1 MMEAAST
8 YRAVHAVS
16 PGRLELTEK
25 TFRAPGPGKVRIRVE
40 ACGVCHSDSGTV
52 EGLFPIDW
60 PRVPGHEV
68 VGRID
73 ALGSGVQGW
82 VVGQRVG
89 VGFLGGSCG
98 YCEYC
103 RNGDLVNCR
112 NQEYT
117 GIHHDGGYAEVMIA
131 KASGLV
137 SIPDDL
143 SSVDAAPLLCAGLTT
158 FSALR
163 NAPAKAG
170 DLVAVLGIG
179 GLGHLGVQY
188 ARHMGFEVAAIAR
201 GADKVELAQKLG
213 AHHYIDNA
221 ATNPAEALQALGGAK
236 VVLITASGGK
246 TVAETFKGLRPGG
259 VSIVLGVGPEPIE
272 VSSMDL
278 IFGSRKLE
286 GALTGDPATGEATL
300 RFSALSGVSAMIET
314 VPLERAVFPALDHS
328 ARLIVVSTPGALEN
342 ITGKDGKVQ
351 DNWLAREIDRFLGEA
366 RADQTER
373 PVDVVFGPGAI
384 EGRYPGRLSE
394 KPRWDWIDLRGFN
407 TWRDRIF
414 TEALDDGLAKLV
426 AGLYEV
432 PDRFLPLLRRE
443 ERRRR
448 HRAIIGFGIAALS
461 VAALTTAIAIWGL
474 I

>member
-1 MMEAAST
+1 MPHPAEPTGAFTSIEEIMSQAKTT
-8 YRAVHAVS
+8 YRAVEA
-16 PGRLELTEK
+16 T
-25 TFRAPGPGKVRIRVE
+25 GPGKLRLTERTLVDPPAGHARIRVE

-52 EGLFPIDW
+52 DGLFPIQW
-60 PRVPGHEV
+60 PRVPGHEA

-73 ALGSGVQGW
+73 ALGAGVEGW
-82 VVGQRVG
+82 VIGQRVG

-98 YCEYC
+98 HCQLC
-103 RNGDLVNCR
+103 RNGDLVNCQ

-117 GIHHDGGYAEVMIA
+117 GIQHDGGYAEVMIA

-143 SSVDAAPLLCAGLTT
+143 SSVAAAPLLCAGLTT

-163 NAPAKAG
+163 DSPAKAG

-272 VSSMDL
+272 VLSMDL

-286 GALTGDPATGEATL
+286 GALTGDPA
-300 RFSALSGVSAMIET
+300 R
-314 VPLERAVFPALDHS
+314 
-328 ARLIVVSTPGALEN
+328 
-342 ITGKDGKVQ
+342 
-351 DNWLAREIDRFLGEA
+351 
-366 RADQTER
+366 
-373 PVDVVFGPGAI
+373 
-384 EGRYPGRLSE
+384 
-394 KPRWDWIDLRGFN
+394 
-407 TWRDRIF
+407 
-414 TEALDDGLAKLV
+414 
-426 AGLYEV
+426 
-432 PDRFLPLLRRE
+432 
-443 ERRRR
+443 
-448 HRAIIGFGIAALS
+448 
-461 VAALTTAIAIWGL
+461 
-474 I
+474 